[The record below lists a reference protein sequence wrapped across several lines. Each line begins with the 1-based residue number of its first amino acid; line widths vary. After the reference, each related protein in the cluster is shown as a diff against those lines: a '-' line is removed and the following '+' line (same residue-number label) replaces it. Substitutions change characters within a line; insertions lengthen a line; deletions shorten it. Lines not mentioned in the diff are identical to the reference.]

1 MTREEVF
8 VPNTRGSLLKTPIGG
23 MELEELVE
31 DTPAFRLLALIG
43 QQTFGWPLY
52 LLTNVTGQPTLPA
65 GTNHFNPSSPLF
77 QPRQKPQI
85 ILSDTAL
92 IFVFGLLYILK
103 SHIGWIGLTKYYI
116 IPYFMVNHW
125 LVMIVY
131 LQHTDPT
138 IPHYTAK
145 EWTLARGT
153 LSTIDRTLMGPI
165 GRIFFHSICETH
177 VAHHVCV
184 RIPHYNAYEATL
196 ALRELLGDE
205 YKSTNENIFISLWKN
220 FKACRFVEDEGD
232 ILFYKD
238 GAGKSQV
245 QLDVEN
251 VVDSGVEMSGCTE
264 GTEG

>member
-43 QQTFGWPLY
+43 QQVRLLIISIHTGAHVLIYQKLEDVWLAALPVNECDRTTHFACWNESFVGPLLHPFCLVLTFFLS
-52 LLTNVTGQPTLPA
+52 TD
-65 GTNHFNPSSPLF
+65 FNPSSPLF

-125 LVMIVY
+125 LVMVS
-131 LQHTDPT
+131 P
-138 IPHYTAK
+138 
-145 EWTLARGT
+145 
-153 LSTIDRTLMGPI
+153 
-165 GRIFFHSICETH
+165 FHIQLYRCSKPLLVLDCVPSSWFSFPAPSLCRSEH
-177 VAHHVCV
+177 V
-184 RIPHYNAYEATL
+184 L
-196 ALRELLGDE
+196 
-205 YKSTNENIFISLWKN
+205 
-220 FKACRFVEDEGD
+220 
-232 ILFYKD
+232 
-238 GAGKSQV
+238 
-245 QLDVEN
+245 
-251 VVDSGVEMSGCTE
+251 
-264 GTEG
+264 